1 MNIFYYDIAVGL
13 PLRQC
18 FTYKSKEVIKKGKRV
33 IVPFGSKSIVGI
45 VVKKIAK
52 PKSLKGLKEIISI
65 ADEHSCFNGSIF
77 EAITWAS
84 DYYHHPI
91 GEVFFSFMPTLLR
104 KQNDKIIIDLDD
116 NTEYKLNEEDKKLKL
131 TKEQNIN
138 LSKLNK
144 VEKFSPSL
152 IFGVTGS
159 GKTEIYLQL
168 AEKFIL
174 QNKSILILVPEIN
187 LIPQL
192 EKRFK
197 DRFNGDIGVY
207 HSRQTPN
214 QRLKVWLRSK
224 FGGIRIVIGTR
235 SSVLMPLKNLGAII
249 IDEEHDQSYKQA
261 EGFKFSGRDL
271 AIKRAQ
277 IENIPVFLGSAT
289 PSLQTLKLV
298 KEKKFKKFDLLRRVD
313 GKKPP
318 KLIPLDISDSP
329 LLGGIAIETMSI
341 IEAAINKGEQV
352 LIFLNRRGFAPLYEC
367 DNCGWVA
374 KCSSCESN
382 LVFHKS
388 KNRLICHKCESV
400 YGVNKTCP
408 DCHSNEI
415 NTLGTG
421 TERVEE
427 VLRSTFKKVPII
439 RMDYDSTRLKGSI
452 EAIYEKA
459 NTSKEAILVGT
470 QMLSKGHDF
479 PKVTL
484 CVILN
489 ADGGLLSPEINAI
502 EKISQQLIQVSGR
515 AGRNNNLA
523 KVIIQTRYPN
533 DENLKQIKTGD
544 YRLVSEQCLK
554 NSKALNMPPYSTVAI
569 LRVTSPSPESCYK
582 FLDKANN
589 LLSDKKNIYVIG
601 PLPSIPLKVK
611 GNTRN
616 HLMIKSDT
624 RTYLNRVLKYLTYEI
639 QTWPETKRV
648 KWTYA
653 VSYTHLTL
661 PTISRV

>member
-65 ADEHSCFNGSIF
+65 ADEYSCFNGSIF

-116 NTEYKLNEEDKKLKL
+116 NTEYKLNEKDKKLKL

-152 IFGVTGS
+152 IYGVTGS

-214 QRLKVWLRSK
+214 QKLKIWLRSK
-224 FGGIRIVIGTR
+224 FGGIRIAIGTR

-329 LLGGIAIETMSI
+329 LLGGIAIQTMSI

-388 KNRLICHKCESV
+388 KNRLICHQCESV

-554 NSKALNMPPYSTVAI
+554 TNKALNMPPYSTVAI
-569 LRVTSPSPESCYK
+569 LRATSPSPESCYK

-589 LLSDKKNIYVIG
+589 LLNDKKNINVTG
-601 PLPSIPLKVK
+601 PLPSIPLKIK

-616 HLMIKSDT
+616 HLIIKSDT
-624 RTYLNRVLKYLTYEI
+624 RTYLNRVLNYLTYEI
-639 QTWPETKRV
+639 QTWTETKKV
-648 KWTYA
+648 KW
-653 VSYTHLTL
+653 SYDID
-661 PTISRV
+661 PYDMS

>member
-18 FTYKSKEVIKKGKRV
+18 FTYKSKDVITKGKRV

-77 EAITWAS
+77 ETITWAS

-104 KQNDKIIIDLDD
+104 KQNDKIIIDPDD
-116 NTEYKLNEEDKKLKL
+116 NAEYKLNEEDKKLKL

-152 IFGVTGS
+152 IYGVTGS

-197 DRFNGDIGVY
+197 KRFNGDIGVY

-329 LLGGIAIETMSI
+329 LLGGIAIQTMSI
-341 IEAAINKGEQV
+341 IEAAINKKEQV

-388 KNRLICHKCESV
+388 KKRLICHKCESV

-408 DCHSNEI
+408 DCQSNEI
-415 NTLGTG
+415 NTLGAG

-459 NTSKEAILVGT
+459 NKSKEAILVGT

-544 YRLVSEQCLK
+544 YRLVSEQCLQT
-554 NSKALNMPPYSTVAI
+554 NKALNMPPYSTVAI
-569 LRVTSPSPESCYK
+569 LRAISPSPESCFK

-589 LLSDKKNIYVIG
+589 LLNDKKNVSVIG
-601 PLPSIPLKVK
+601 PLPSIPLKIK

-616 HLMIKSDT
+616 HLIIKSNT
-624 RTYLNRVLKYLTYEI
+624 RTYLNRVLKYLTNEI
-639 QTWPETKRV
+639 QTWPETKKV
-648 KWTYA
+648 KWTYDIDPYDM
-653 VSYTHLTL
+653 S
-661 PTISRV
+661 

>member
-65 ADEHSCFNGSIF
+65 ADEHSCFNGSVF

-131 TKEQNIN
+131 TNEQNIN

-152 IFGVTGS
+152 IYGVTGS

-329 LLGGIAIETMSI
+329 LLGGIAIQTMSI

-388 KNRLICHKCESV
+388 KNRLICHQCESV

-554 NSKALNMPPYSTVAI
+554 TNKALNMPPYSTVAI
-569 LRVTSPSPESCYK
+569 LRATSPSPESCYK

-589 LLSDKKNIYVIG
+589 LLNDKKNIYVIG

-616 HLMIKSDT
+616 HLIIKSDT
-624 RTYLNRVLKYLTYEI
+624 RTYLNRVLNYLTYEI
-639 QTWPETKRV
+639 QTWPETKKV
-648 KWTYA
+648 KW
-653 VSYTHLTL
+653 SYDID
-661 PTISRV
+661 PYDMS

>member
-65 ADEHSCFNGSIF
+65 ADEHSCFDGSIF

-116 NTEYKLNEEDKKLKL
+116 NTEYKLNADDKKLKL

-152 IFGVTGS
+152 IYGVTGS

-192 EKRFK
+192 ERRFK
-197 DRFNGDIGVY
+197 DRFNGDIGIY

-224 FGGIRIVIGTR
+224 FGGIRIIIGTR
-235 SSVLMPLKNLGAII
+235 SSILMPLKNLGAII

-298 KEKKFKKFDLLRRVD
+298 KEQKFKKFDLLRRVD

-329 LLGGIAIETMSI
+329 LLGGIAIQTMNI

-408 DCHSNEI
+408 DCQSDEI

-459 NTSKEAILVGT
+459 NKSKEAILVGT

-554 NSKALNMPPYSTVAI
+554 TNKALNMPPFSTVAI
-569 LRVTSPSPESCYK
+569 LRATSPSPESCFK
-582 FLDKANN
+582 FLDKTKN
-589 LLSDKKNIYVIG
+589 LLNDKKNVSVIG

-616 HLMIKSDT
+616 HLIIKSNT
-624 RTYLNRVLKYLTYEI
+624 RTYLNRVLKYLTNKI
-639 QTWPETKRV
+639 QTWPETKKV
-648 KWTYA
+648 KWTYDIDPYDM
-653 VSYTHLTL
+653 S
-661 PTISRV
+661 

>member
-152 IFGVTGS
+152 IYGVTGS

-207 HSRQTPN
+207 HSKQTPN

-329 LLGGIAIETMSI
+329 LLGGIAIQTMSI

-459 NTSKEAILVGT
+459 NKSKEAILVGT

-554 NSKALNMPPYSTVAI
+554 TNKALNMPPYSTVAI
-569 LRVTSPSPESCYK
+569 LRATSPSPESCYK

-589 LLSDKKNIYVIG
+589 LLNDKKNIYVIG

-616 HLMIKSDT
+616 HLIIKSDT
-624 RTYLNRVLKYLTYEI
+624 RTYLNRVLNYLTYEI
-639 QTWPETKRV
+639 QTWPETKKV
-648 KWTYA
+648 KW
-653 VSYTHLTL
+653 SYDID
-661 PTISRV
+661 PYDMS

>member
-104 KQNDKIIIDLDD
+104 KRNDKIIIDLDD

-144 VEKFSPSL
+144 VKKFSPSL

-329 LLGGIAIETMSI
+329 LLGGIAIQTMSI

-459 NTSKEAILVGT
+459 NKSKEAILVGT

-554 NSKALNMPPYSTVAI
+554 TNKALNMPPYSTVAI
-569 LRVTSPSPESCYK
+569 LRATSPSPESCYK

-589 LLSDKKNIYVIG
+589 LLNDKKNIYVIG

-616 HLMIKSDT
+616 HLIIKSDT
-624 RTYLNRVLKYLTYEI
+624 RTYLNRVLNYLTYEI
-639 QTWPETKRV
+639 QTWPETKKV
-648 KWTYA
+648 KW
-653 VSYTHLTL
+653 SYDID
-661 PTISRV
+661 PYDMS

>member
-116 NTEYKLNEEDKKLKL
+116 NTEYKLNEKDKKLKL

-152 IFGVTGS
+152 IYGVTGS

-214 QRLKVWLRSK
+214 QRLKIWLRSK

-329 LLGGIAIETMSI
+329 LLGGIAIQTMSI

-388 KNRLICHKCESV
+388 KNRLICHQCESV

-554 NSKALNMPPYSTVAI
+554 TNKALNMPPYSTVAI
-569 LRVTSPSPESCYK
+569 LRATSPSPESCYK

-589 LLSDKKNIYVIG
+589 LLNDKKNIYVIG

-616 HLMIKSDT
+616 HLIIKSDT
-624 RTYLNRVLKYLTYEI
+624 RTYLNRVLNYLTYEI
-639 QTWPETKRV
+639 QTWPETKKV
-648 KWTYA
+648 KW
-653 VSYTHLTL
+653 SYDID
-661 PTISRV
+661 PYDMS

>member
-18 FTYKSKEVIKKGKRV
+18 FTYKSKDVITKGKRV

-77 EAITWAS
+77 ETITWAS

-116 NTEYKLNEEDKKLKL
+116 NTEYKLNADDKKLKL

-152 IFGVTGS
+152 IYGVTGS

-197 DRFNGDIGVY
+197 NRFNGDIGVY

-329 LLGGIAIETMSI
+329 LLGGIAIQTMSI
-341 IEAAINKGEQV
+341 IEAAINKKEQV

-388 KNRLICHKCESV
+388 KKRLICHKCESV

-408 DCHSNEI
+408 DCQSNEI
-415 NTLGTG
+415 NTLGAG

-459 NTSKEAILVGT
+459 NKSKEAILVGT

-544 YRLVSEQCLK
+544 YRLVSEQCLQT
-554 NSKALNMPPYSTVAI
+554 NKALNMPPYSTVAI
-569 LRVTSPSPESCYK
+569 LRATSPSPESCFK

-589 LLSDKKNIYVIG
+589 LLNDKKNVSVIG
-601 PLPSIPLKVK
+601 PLPSIPLKIK

-616 HLMIKSDT
+616 HLIIKSNT
-624 RTYLNRVLKYLTYEI
+624 RTYLNRVLKYLTNEI
-639 QTWPETKRV
+639 QTWPETKKV
-648 KWTYA
+648 KWTYDIDPYDM
-653 VSYTHLTL
+653 S
-661 PTISRV
+661 

>member
-18 FTYKSKEVIKKGKRV
+18 FTYKSKEVITKGKRV

-45 VVKKIAK
+45 VVKKIAQ

-152 IFGVTGS
+152 IYGVTGS

-554 NSKALNMPPYSTVAI
+554 TNKALDMPPYSTVAI
-569 LRVTSPSPESCYK
+569 LRATSPSPESCYK

-589 LLSDKKNIYVIG
+589 LLNDKKNIYVIG

-616 HLMIKSDT
+616 HLIIKSDT
-624 RTYLNRVLKYLTYEI
+624 RTYLNRVLNYLTYEI
-639 QTWPETKRV
+639 QTWPETKKV
-648 KWTYA
+648 KW
-653 VSYTHLTL
+653 SYDID
-661 PTISRV
+661 PYDMS

>member
-65 ADEHSCFNGSIF
+65 ADEHPCFNGSIF

-152 IFGVTGS
+152 IYGVTGS

-329 LLGGIAIETMSI
+329 LLGGIAIQTMSI

-554 NSKALNMPPYSTVAI
+554 TNKALNMPPYSTVAI
-569 LRVTSPSPESCYK
+569 LRATSPSPESCYK

-589 LLSDKKNIYVIG
+589 LLNDKKNIYVIG

-616 HLMIKSDT
+616 HLIIKSDT
-624 RTYLNRVLKYLTYEI
+624 RTYLNRVLNYLTYEI
-639 QTWPETKRV
+639 QTWPETKKV
-648 KWTYA
+648 KW
-653 VSYTHLTL
+653 SYDID
-661 PTISRV
+661 PYDMS

>member
-18 FTYKSKEVIKKGKRV
+18 FTYKSKEVIQKGKRV

-52 PKSLKGLKEIISI
+52 PKLLKGLKEIISI

-138 LSKLNK
+138 LSELNK

-152 IFGVTGS
+152 IYGVTGS

-197 DRFNGDIGVY
+197 DRFIGDIGVY

-329 LLGGIAIETMSI
+329 LLGGIAIQTMSI

-427 VLRSTFKKVPII
+427 VLRSTFKKVPVI

-452 EAIYEKA
+452 EAIYEKV
-459 NTSKEAILVGT
+459 NKSKEAILVGT

-554 NSKALNMPPYSTVAI
+554 TNKALNMPPYSTVAI

-582 FLDKANN
+582 FLNKANN
-589 LLSDKKNIYVIG
+589 ILNDKKNVYVIG

-616 HLMIKSDT
+616 HLIIKSET
-624 RTYLNRVLKYLTYEI
+624 RTYLNRVLKYLTNEI
-639 QTWPETKRV
+639 QNWSESKKV
-648 KWTYA
+648 KWTYDIDPYDM
-653 VSYTHLTL
+653 S
-661 PTISRV
+661 

>member
-18 FTYKSKEVIKKGKRV
+18 FTYKSKVAIKKGTRV
-33 IVPFGSKSIVGI
+33 VVPFGKKSIVGI
-45 VVKKIAK
+45 VVKKISN
-52 PKSLKGLKEIISI
+52 PNSLKGLKEIISI
-65 ADEHSCFNGSIF
+65 ADNHTCFDKSIF
-77 EAITWAS
+77 NTILWAS
-84 DYYHHPI
+84 EYYHHPI

-104 KQNDKIIIDLDD
+104 KKNDKIISSLSKAS
-116 NTEYKLNEEDKKLKL
+116 EYKLNAKDKRFKL
-131 TKEQNIN
+131 TKEQNVN

-144 VEKFSPSL
+144 IEGFNPSL
-152 IFGVTGS
+152 IYGVTGS

-168 AEKFIL
+168 AEKFIKK
-174 QNKSILILVPEIN
+174 NKSILVLVPEIN

-192 EKRFK
+192 VKRFE
-197 DRFNGDIGVY
+197 DRFSGEIGIY

-214 QRLKVWLRSK
+214 QRLKVWLKSK
-224 FGGIRIVIGTR
+224 FGEIKIVIGTR

-249 IDEEHDQSYKQA
+249 IDEEHDHSYKQA
-261 EGFKFSGRDL
+261 EGFKFSGKDL

-277 IENIPVFLGSAT
+277 LENIPIFLGSAT

-298 KEKKFKKFDLLRRVD
+298 KEKKYKKFDLLRRVD

-318 KLIPLDISDSP
+318 KLIPLDISDST
-329 LLGGIAIETMSI
+329 LLGGIAIQTMGI
-341 IEAAINKGEQV
+341 IEAAINRGEQV
-352 LIFLNRRGFAPLYEC
+352 LIFINRRGFAPLYEC

-374 KCSSCESN
+374 SCSSCESN

-400 YGVNKTCP
+400 YAVNHNCP
-408 DCHSNEI
+408 DCQSTEL
-415 NTLGTG
+415 NTFGTG

-427 VLRSTFKKVPII
+427 VLKNTFKKVPII

-459 NTSKEAILVGT
+459 NESNEAILVGT

-489 ADGGLLSPEINAI
+489 ADSGLLSPEMNGV
-502 EKISQQLIQVSGR
+502 EKIAQQLIQVSGR

-523 KVIIQTRYPN
+523 QVIIQTRYPN
-533 DENLKQIKTGD
+533 DKNLKQIKTGN
-544 YRLVSEQCLK
+544 YQLVADQCLK
-554 NSKALNMPPYSTVAI
+554 TNKALGIPPYSNVSI
-569 LRVTSPSPESCYK
+569 LRATSPNPQSCIQ
-582 FLDKANN
+582 FLEKVSE
-589 LLSDKKNIYVIG
+589 LLDNKKNISITG
-601 PLPSIPLKVK
+601 PLPSIPLKIK
-611 GNTRN
+611 GNSRN
-616 HLMIKSDT
+616 HLIIKSDT
-624 RTYLNRVLKYLTYEI
+624 KTYLNRVLKFLTNEI
-639 QTWPETKRV
+639 QNWPETKKV
-648 KWTYA
+648 KWAYDIDPYDM
-653 VSYTHLTL
+653 S
-661 PTISRV
+661 

>member
-152 IFGVTGS
+152 IYGVTGS

-207 HSRQTPN
+207 HSKQTPN

-329 LLGGIAIETMSI
+329 LLGGIAIQTMSI
-341 IEAAINKGEQV
+341 IQAAINKGEQV

-459 NTSKEAILVGT
+459 NKSKEAILVGT

-554 NSKALNMPPYSTVAI
+554 TNKALNMPPYSTVAI
-569 LRVTSPSPESCYK
+569 LRATSPSPESCYK

-589 LLSDKKNIYVIG
+589 LLNDKKNIYVIG

-616 HLMIKSDT
+616 HLIIKSDT
-624 RTYLNRVLKYLTYEI
+624 RTYLNRVLNYLTYEI
-639 QTWPETKRV
+639 QTWPETKKV
-648 KWTYA
+648 KW
-653 VSYTHLTL
+653 SYDID
-661 PTISRV
+661 PYDMS

>member
-152 IFGVTGS
+152 IYGVTGS

-329 LLGGIAIETMSI
+329 LLGGIAIQTMSI

-459 NTSKEAILVGT
+459 NKSKEAILVGT

-554 NSKALNMPPYSTVAI
+554 TNKALNMPPYSTVAI
-569 LRVTSPSPESCYK
+569 LRATSPSPESCYK

-589 LLSDKKNIYVIG
+589 LLNDKKNIYVIG

-616 HLMIKSDT
+616 HLIIKSET
-624 RTYLNRVLKYLTYEI
+624 RTYLNRVLNYLTYEI
-639 QTWPETKRV
+639 QTWPETKKV
-648 KWTYA
+648 KW
-653 VSYTHLTL
+653 SYDID
-661 PTISRV
+661 PYDMS

>member
-1 MNIFYYDIAVGL
+1 
-13 PLRQC
+13 
-18 FTYKSKEVIKKGKRV
+18 
-33 IVPFGSKSIVGI
+33 
-45 VVKKIAK
+45 
-52 PKSLKGLKEIISI
+52 
-65 ADEHSCFNGSIF
+65 
-77 EAITWAS
+77 
-84 DYYHHPI
+84 
-91 GEVFFSFMPTLLR
+91 MPTLLR

-144 VEKFSPSL
+144 VKKFSPSL
-152 IFGVTGS
+152 IYGVTGS

-329 LLGGIAIETMSI
+329 LLGGIAIQTMSI

-554 NSKALNMPPYSTVAI
+554 TNKALNMPPYSTVAI
-569 LRVTSPSPESCYK
+569 LRATSPSPESCYK

-589 LLSDKKNIYVIG
+589 LLNDKKNIYVIG

-616 HLMIKSDT
+616 HLIIKSDT
-624 RTYLNRVLKYLTYEI
+624 RTYLNRVLNYLTYEI
-639 QTWPETKRV
+639 QTWPETKKV
-648 KWTYA
+648 KW
-653 VSYTHLTL
+653 SYDID
-661 PTISRV
+661 PYDMS

>member
-116 NTEYKLNEEDKKLKL
+116 NTKYKLNEEDKKLKL
-131 TKEQNIN
+131 TNEQNIN

-152 IFGVTGS
+152 IYGVTGS

-329 LLGGIAIETMSI
+329 LLGGIAIQTMSI

-388 KNRLICHKCESV
+388 KNRLICHQCESV

-554 NSKALNMPPYSTVAI
+554 TNKALNMPPYSTVAI
-569 LRVTSPSPESCYK
+569 LRATSPSPESCYK

-589 LLSDKKNIYVIG
+589 LLNDKKNINVTG
-601 PLPSIPLKVK
+601 PLPSIPLKIK

-616 HLMIKSDT
+616 HLIIKSDT
-624 RTYLNRVLKYLTYEI
+624 RTYLNRVLNYLTYEI
-639 QTWPETKRV
+639 QTWTETKKV
-648 KWTYA
+648 KW
-653 VSYTHLTL
+653 SYDID
-661 PTISRV
+661 PYDMS

>member
-18 FTYKSKEVIKKGKRV
+18 FTYKSKVAIKKGTRV
-33 IVPFGSKSIVGI
+33 IVPFGKKSIIGI
-45 VVKKIAK
+45 VIKKISN
-52 PKSLKGLKEIISI
+52 PNSLKGLKEIISI
-65 ADEHSCFNGSIF
+65 ADDHACFDKSIF
-77 EAITWAS
+77 NTILWAS

-91 GEVFFSFMPTLLR
+91 GEVFFSFIPTLLR
-104 KQNDKIIIDLDD
+104 KKNDKIISSLSKAS
-116 NTEYKLNEEDKKLKL
+116 EYKLNAKDKKFKL
-131 TKEQNIN
+131 TKEQNAS

-144 VEKFSPSL
+144 IEEFNPSL
-152 IFGVTGS
+152 IYGVTGS

-168 AEKFIL
+168 AEKFIKR
-174 QNKSILILVPEIN
+174 NKSILILVPEIN

-192 EKRFK
+192 VKRFE
-197 DRFNGDIGVY
+197 DRFNGEIGIY

-224 FGGIRIVIGTR
+224 FGEIKIIIGTR

-261 EGFKFSGRDL
+261 EGFKFSGKDL

-277 IENIPVFLGSAT
+277 LENIPVFLGSAT

-298 KEKKFKKFDLLRRVD
+298 KEKKYKKFDLLRRVD

-329 LLGGIAIETMSI
+329 LLGGIAIQTMGI
-341 IEAAINKGEQV
+341 IETVINRGEQV
-352 LIFLNRRGFAPLYEC
+352 LIFINRRGFAPLYEC

-374 KCSSCESN
+374 SCSSCESN

-388 KNRLICHKCESV
+388 KNRLICHKCESL
-400 YGVNKTCP
+400 YAVNNNCP
-408 DCHSNEI
+408 DCQSTEL
-415 NTLGTG
+415 NTFGTG

-427 VLRSTFKKVPII
+427 VLKSTFRKVPII

-459 NTSKEAILVGT
+459 NEYNEAILVGT

-489 ADGGLLSPEINAI
+489 ADSGLLSPEINAV
-502 EKISQQLIQVSGR
+502 EKIAQQLIQVSGR

-523 KVIIQTRYPN
+523 HVIIQTRYPN
-533 DENLKQIKTGD
+533 DENLKKIKTGN
-544 YRLVSEQCLK
+544 YQLVADQCLK
-554 NSKALNMPPYSTVAI
+554 TNKALGIPPYSNVSI
-569 LRVTSPSPESCYK
+569 LRATSPNPQSCIQ
-582 FLDKANN
+582 FLEKVSE
-589 LLSDKKNIYVIG
+589 LLDNKKNISITG
-601 PLPSIPLKVK
+601 PLPSIPLKIK
-611 GNTRN
+611 GNSRN
-616 HLMIKSDT
+616 HLIIKSDT
-624 RTYLNRVLKYLTYEI
+624 KTYLNRVLRFLTNEI
-639 QTWPETKRV
+639 QNWPETKKV
-648 KWTYA
+648 KWTYDIDPYDM
-653 VSYTHLTL
+653 S
-661 PTISRV
+661 

>member
-18 FTYKSKEVIKKGKRV
+18 FTYKSKDVITKGKRV

-77 EAITWAS
+77 ETIIWAS

-104 KQNDKIIIDLDD
+104 KQNDKIIIDPDD
-116 NTEYKLNEEDKKLKL
+116 NAEYKLNEEDKKLKL

-152 IFGVTGS
+152 IYGVTGS

-197 DRFNGDIGVY
+197 NRFNGDIGVY

-329 LLGGIAIETMSI
+329 LLGGIAIQTMSI
-341 IEAAINKGEQV
+341 IEAAINKKEQV

-388 KNRLICHKCESV
+388 KKRLICHKCESV

-408 DCHSNEI
+408 DCQSNEI
-415 NTLGTG
+415 NTLGAG

-459 NTSKEAILVGT
+459 NKSKEAILVGT

-544 YRLVSEQCLK
+544 YRLVSEQCLQT
-554 NSKALNMPPYSTVAI
+554 NKALNMPPYSTVAI
-569 LRVTSPSPESCYK
+569 LRATSPSPESCFK

-589 LLSDKKNIYVIG
+589 LLNDKKNVSVIG
-601 PLPSIPLKVK
+601 PLPSIPLKIK

-616 HLMIKSDT
+616 HLIIKSNT
-624 RTYLNRVLKYLTYEI
+624 RTYLNRVLKYLTNEI
-639 QTWPETKRV
+639 QTWPETKKV
-648 KWTYA
+648 KWTYDIDPYDM
-653 VSYTHLTL
+653 S
-661 PTISRV
+661 

>member
-65 ADEHSCFNGSIF
+65 ADEYSCFNGSIF

-116 NTEYKLNEEDKKLKL
+116 NTEYKLNEDDKKLKL

-152 IFGVTGS
+152 IYGVTGS

-329 LLGGIAIETMSI
+329 LLGGIAIQTMSI

-554 NSKALNMPPYSTVAI
+554 TNKALNMPPYSTVAI
-569 LRVTSPSPESCYK
+569 LRATSPSPESCYK

-589 LLSDKKNIYVIG
+589 LLNDKKNINVTG
-601 PLPSIPLKVK
+601 PLPSIPLKIK

-616 HLMIKSDT
+616 HLIIKSDT
-624 RTYLNRVLKYLTYEI
+624 RTYLNRVLNYLTYEI
-639 QTWPETKRV
+639 QTWNETKKV
-648 KWTYA
+648 KW
-653 VSYTHLTL
+653 SYDID
-661 PTISRV
+661 PYDMS

>member
-152 IFGVTGS
+152 IYGVTGS

-329 LLGGIAIETMSI
+329 LLGGIAIQTMSI

-408 DCHSNEI
+408 DCNSNEI

-459 NTSKEAILVGT
+459 NKSKEAILVGT

-554 NSKALNMPPYSTVAI
+554 TNKALNMPPYSTVAI
-569 LRVTSPSPESCYK
+569 LRATSPSPESCYK

-589 LLSDKKNIYVIG
+589 LLNDKKNIYVIG

-616 HLMIKSDT
+616 HLIIKSDT
-624 RTYLNRVLKYLTYEI
+624 RTYLNRVLNYLTYEI
-639 QTWPETKRV
+639 QTWPETKKV
-648 KWTYA
+648 KW
-653 VSYTHLTL
+653 SYDID
-661 PTISRV
+661 PYDMS

>member
-18 FTYKSKEVIKKGKRV
+18 FTYKSKDVIKKGKRV

-65 ADEHSCFNGSIF
+65 ADEHSCFSGSIF

-116 NTEYKLNEEDKKLKL
+116 NTEYKLNEDDKKLKL
-131 TKEQNIN
+131 TKEQNNN

-152 IFGVTGS
+152 IYGVTGS

-214 QRLKVWLRSK
+214 QRLKVWMRSK
-224 FGGIRIVIGTR
+224 FGEIRIVIGTR

-298 KEKKFKKFDLLRRVD
+298 KEKKFKRFDLLRRVD

-329 LLGGIAIETMSI
+329 LLGGIAIQTMSI

-459 NTSKEAILVGT
+459 HTSKEAILVGT

-554 NSKALNMPPYSTVAI
+554 TNKALNMPPYSTVAI
-569 LRVTSPSPESCYK
+569 LRATSPSPESCYK

-589 LLSDKKNIYVIG
+589 LLNDKKNIYVIG

-616 HLMIKSDT
+616 HLIIKSDT
-624 RTYLNRVLKYLTYEI
+624 RTYLNRVLNYLTYEI
-639 QTWPETKRV
+639 QTWPETKKV
-648 KWTYA
+648 KW
-653 VSYTHLTL
+653 SYDID
-661 PTISRV
+661 PYDMS

>member
-65 ADEHSCFNGSIF
+65 ADEYSCFNGSIF

-152 IFGVTGS
+152 IYGVTGS

-329 LLGGIAIETMSI
+329 LLGGIAIQTMSI

-554 NSKALNMPPYSTVAI
+554 TNKALNMPPYSTVAI
-569 LRVTSPSPESCYK
+569 LRATSPSPESCYK

-589 LLSDKKNIYVIG
+589 LLNDKKNINVTG
-601 PLPSIPLKVK
+601 PLPSIPLKIK

-616 HLMIKSDT
+616 HLIIKSDT
-624 RTYLNRVLKYLTYEI
+624 RTYLNRVLNYLTYEI
-639 QTWPETKRV
+639 QTWPETKKV
-648 KWTYA
+648 KW
-653 VSYTHLTL
+653 SYDID
-661 PTISRV
+661 PYDMS

>member
-152 IFGVTGS
+152 IYGVTGS

-318 KLIPLDISDSP
+318 KLIPLDISDTP
-329 LLGGIAIETMSI
+329 LLGGIAIQTMSI

-589 LLSDKKNIYVIG
+589 LLNDKKNIYVIG

-648 KWTYA
+648 KWTYDIDPYDM
-653 VSYTHLTL
+653 S
-661 PTISRV
+661 